1 MHDGCGGHYYV
12 CARRAVVAFCPFP
25 GRRPALWT
33 KAVLRVPFTLG
44 CQGEAGSG
52 WTFERRSCRN
62 AGGPAV
68 GGLLGTRPLW
78 ASWSG
83 VS

>member
-1 MHDGCGGHYYV
+1 MSVLVVPSSCSV
-12 CARRAVVAFCPFP
+12 RVRAAVL
-25 GRRPALWT
+25 RWT

-68 GGLLGTRPLW
+68 GGLFGTRPLW